1 MPFSWW
7 TSFTNGRRGTNKQ
20 WTNTHHPSSTSTSL
34 LHALC
39 VYTSFLC
46 IHRFFLGLSYYVYL
60 KKLCLTKHHKSDSG
74 MKMSYR
80 KFFPSSLQNM
90 FVVLCFAFWP
100 FQNLSHQ
107 KAMTSLLLPMYLLWI
122 KWGSFFLF
130 SFFNRRKYRYIEATQ
145 LMSYD
150 SSVIPRLIWTY
161 LRRCGGER
169 RCFNAILKLS

>member
-39 VYTSFLC
+39 VYTGFLC

-60 KKLCLTKHHKSDSG
+60 KKLYLTKHHKSDSG

-80 KFFPSSLQNM
+80 NFFPSSLQNM
-90 FVVLCFAFWP
+90 FVVLWFAFWP

-122 KWGSFFLF
+122 KWGSCFQ
-130 SFFNRRKYRYIEATQ
+130 SSKIQIYR
-145 LMSYD
+145 SY
-150 SSVIPRLIWTY
+150 STHVVWFKCNSTS
-161 LRRCGGER
+161 
-169 RCFNAILKLS
+169 KLNIAQKVWWRAQML